1 MRLTRWTIALYM
13 GLVFLCGGV
22 VGAFAHRLY
31 TVSTVSA
38 NATTRNPEEVRKRY
52 LEDLK
57 SRLKL
62 TDDQVAKVN
71 SVMDDTRMRFRAT
84 RATIEPEMRKIRE
97 DQQREIGELL
107 SPDQQAEWQK
117 ISEERERNRK
127 NKRRGSGATGT
138 RTP

>member
-38 NATTRNPEEVRKRY
+38 NTRNPEEFRKRY
-52 LEDLK
+52 LADLQA
-57 SRLKL
+57 RLKL
-62 TDDQVAKVN
+62 SDNQVAKVN
-71 SVMDDTRMRFRAT
+71 SVMDDTRTRFRAA
-84 RATIEPEMRKIRE
+84 RVTIEPEMRKIRE
-97 DQQREIGELL
+97 DQQREISELL
-107 SPDQQAEWQK
+107 SPEQQAEWQK
-117 ISEERERNRK
+117 IVEERERNRK
-127 NKRRGSGATGT
+127 NKKRGTTNSGSS

>member
-52 LEDLK
+52 LAELQV
-57 SRLKL
+57 RLKL
-62 TDDQVAKVN
+62 SPDQVIKMNAIL
-71 SVMDDTRMRFRAT
+71 DETRKQVRAA
-84 RATIEPEMRKIRE
+84 RATIDPEIKKIRE
-97 DQQREIGELL
+97 EQDQQVSQIL
-107 SPDQQAEWQK
+107 SSEQQAEWQK
-117 ISEERERNRK
+117 MNEERRNRK
-127 NKRRGSGATGT
+127 NKRRSEGATGS

>member
-1 MRLTRWTIALYM
+1 MRLTRWTIAHYM